1 MSVETLK
8 KGRINM
14 SFKDYRNFAKKNE
27 VKEPETVETTEQN
40 VDVQNTEVNTDVITE
55 DVVIQNE
62 IQNEEV
68 NEEPVKLFK
77 KGVVK
82 AAKLNIRKEANK
94 NADVLTIVSKGT
106 GVEINLTDST
116 EEFYCVKV
124 IVNSE
129 LAVGYAM
136 KEFIDVK

>member
-1 MSVETLK
+1 
-8 KGRINM
+8 M
-14 SFKDYRNFAKKNE
+14 SFKDYRNFAKRNE
-27 VKEPETVETTEQN
+27 VKEQETVETTEQN
-40 VDVQNTEVNTDVITE
+40 NDVQNTEETTTIVTEEVVN
-55 DVVIQNE
+55 QNE

-77 KGVVK
+77 NGVVK
-82 AAKLNIRKEANK
+82 AGKLNIRREANK
-94 NADVLTIVSKGT
+94 NSDVLTVISKGT

-129 LAVGYAM
+129 FAIGYAM
-136 KEFIDVK
+136 KEFIEVK